1 MATYISRGALQPE
14 QAGPTLFKVDRSFIL
29 RGEGSDN
36 QRVKA
41 GGLDDGVGHN
51 RKFDFCKSGHAIG
64 LALFQR
70 RTWRRAILFLIVLI
84 ECLGSTAM
92 LAASELEPYD
102 GPAQV
107 GAPLPAF
114 EAKLAASGEA
124 FTEADLAS
132 GTQVLVFYRG
142 HL

>member
-1 MATYISRGALQPE
+1 MEQKREAGRTYLWVGAGLGLAAPLIFATRFGLLRHLETPWYFSGISAL
-14 QAGPTLFKVDRSFIL
+14 AVI
-29 RGEGSDN
+29 
-36 QRVKA
+36 
-41 GGLDDGVGHN
+41 
-51 RKFDFCKSGHAIG
+51 AIG

-107 GAPLPAF
+107 GAPLPAS